1 MTAPTVAM
9 PTKIISVGLGEMT
22 VVKGSDS
29 VLACLGL
36 GSCIGVAAYDST
48 AGVSGMIHVVLP
60 EAKGRKAEAPAKFAD
75 LAIPALLQ
83 KMLSQGAMK
92 SRLSISIAGGA
103 QMALL
108 SGSNPVFKIG
118 EQNLEAVKAALKSAG
133 LALRHQDTGGNRGR
147 TLRLHS
153 NSGEVTVSTA
163 GDKPKVLQGG
173 S

>member
-1 MTAPTVAM
+1 
-9 PTKIISVGLGEMT
+9 
-22 VVKGSDS
+22 
-29 VLACLGL
+29 
-36 GSCIGVAAYDST
+36 
-48 AGVSGMIHVVLP
+48 
-60 EAKGRKAEAPAKFAD
+60 
-75 LAIPALLQ
+75 
-83 KMLSQGAMK
+83 
-92 SRLSISIAGGA
+92 
-103 QMALL
+103 MALL